1 MTAAEA
7 EETTVVRLLLF
18 LPIKREV
25 DDELTQKF
33 IRLTLRRTDFL
44 NFWMEIYG
52 RKFGSLEVSRNFHG
66 ENLKALV
73 TKTSF
78 GES

>member
-52 RKFGSLEVSRNFHG
+52 RKFGSLGHQNFIRRILM
-66 ENLKALV
+66 EK
-73 TKTSF
+73 S
-78 GES
+78 